1 MIEMPFKDKYTRF
14 WFNDISSE
22 TMKVWVT
29 NNKDIEFKATPNFT
43 DAFVNPVASQVRYH
57 TNTTIS
63 SNDFQVKCIAI
74 GVNMLEWRAI
84 ENWLSPLTKGKLQ
97 FDFNDNTYYNVK
109 VSKQV
114 KGNVFVAGSNH
125 IYNNDTYN
133 IEFTV
138 EFTTTSDWAA
148 LGPQVVVPINET
160 YKDNAVVEMT
170 LIDSPVAT
178 VSKIKF
184 VSGYTYNYMTA
195 DSTKW
200 DQAEWWR
207 LGLSD
212 ANTDHQ
218 LIKAAL
224 TGSQSSSMVECLK
237 NSLAAYSIVSLS
249 SSINNKFAMPVV
261 YNKTMS
267 NNTIYPEKGEAY
279 IKLENRKGRKYIT
292 EPTILINK
300 TIYLDEVFYED
311 FQKSEGGGGGNYSN
325 YNYYLLDS
333 AITHTGTL
341 STTINFKQLTPH
353 VMAYIRQQTLQ
364 SGKHQMI
371 LTNYHNDSEYG
382 IVADIPLGGEG
393 VTFYGTSVL
402 FVASSADAY
411 KYCPFYYLE
420 DDNTYAIMNA
430 GSYDCY
436 PDLFL
441 DLGLTVKTE
450 IKKEQELLYDYEVA
464 VQNTALNINGKTGFV
479 TFNNQLAESAALVG
493 DAGKTK
499 IVVSSTNNGVL
510 AIEPGKP
517 ELLKVRVFGINQPI
531 LTRFSDKPQQTE
543 PIGIT
548 QIFFQPVGEFKY
560 PRNGKFAALLFS
572 HLKREAVYNEGFY
585 PLVNESFVNASIYGS
600 KVEDYLFTING
611 FVSYGSV
618 SANTNMW
625 VLTIPTK
632 DFTDC
637 SLCDPSKVESTGYL
651 KTPQYMYL
659 SLCDY
664 TDVSITTDT
673 SMSSYIMM
681 QTRDAY

>member
-1 MIEMPFKDKYTRF
+1 MPFRDNYTTF

-29 NNKDIEFKATPNFT
+29 NSKDIEFKATPNFA

-57 TNTTIS
+57 TNTTFS
-63 SNDFQVKCIAI
+63 GNDFQVKCIAV

-84 ENWLSPLTKGKLQ
+84 ENWLSPLAKGKLQ
-97 FDFNDNTYYNVK
+97 FDFNDNTYYTVK

-114 KGNVFVAGSNH
+114 KGKVFVSGTNH

-138 EFTTTSDWAA
+138 DFTTTSDWAA
-148 LGPQVVVPINET
+148 LGPQVVVPINEI

-170 LIDSPVAT
+170 LIDSPVT
-178 VSKIKF
+178 SVKKIKF
-184 VSGYTYNYMTA
+184 VDGYTYNYMTA
-195 DSTKW
+195 DYSQW
-200 DQAEWWR
+200 DKADWWR
-207 LGLSD
+207 AGLSD
-212 ANTDHQ
+212 AKSDHQ

-224 TGSQSSSMVECLK
+224 TDSRSTSMVECLK
-237 NSLAAYSIVSLS
+237 TSLAAYNVVSLS
-249 SSINNKFAMPVV
+249 SSINNKFAMPII

-267 NNTIYPEKGEAY
+267 NNTTYPEKGEAY

-292 EPTILINK
+292 EPTLLVNK
-300 TIYLDEVFYED
+300 TIYLDETFYEA
-311 FQKSEGGGGGNYSN
+311 FQKTEGGGGGNYSN
-325 YNYYLLDS
+325 YNYYLLDG
-333 AITHTGTL
+333 AIDHTGTL
-341 STTINFKQLTPH
+341 TATTNFKQLIPH

-371 LTNYHNDSEYG
+371 LTNYNNESDYG
-382 IVADIPLGGEG
+382 IVAPIPLGGEG
-393 VTFYGTSVL
+393 FTFYGMSVL
-402 FVASSADAY
+402 FTASSADAY

-420 DDNTYAIMNA
+420 DDNTYAVMNA

-450 IKKEQELLYDYEVA
+450 IKKEQELLYDYEVS
-464 VQNTALNINGKTGFV
+464 VQNTTLNVNGKTGFV
-479 TFNNQLAESAALVG
+479 TFNNQLAESATLVG
-493 DAGKTK
+493 DSGKTK
-499 IVVSSTNNGVL
+499 VVSSSTNNGVL
-510 AIEPGKP
+510 AIESGRP
-517 ELLKVRVFGINQPI
+517 ELLKVRVFGINQPVI
-531 LTRFSDKPQQTE
+531 TRSPDNQQATE

-585 PLVNESFVNASIYGS
+585 PLVGENFVNASIYGS

-611 FVSYGSV
+611 FISYGSV
-618 SANTNMW
+618 STKNNMW

-637 SLCDPSKVESTGYL
+637 SLCKTTAVNAGTGYL
-651 KTPQYMYL
+651 TTPQYMY
-659 SLCDY
+659 
-664 TDVSITTDT
+664 
-673 SMSSYIMM
+673 
-681 QTRDAY
+681 